1 MGKNRRGAEV
11 LRFGWLRDDL
21 QNRRGGSSSPLPRT
35 TKENLDSFMNI
46 YETTFFSS
54 CPINHAQIRY
64 ELTIKTKDL
73 IMVEDLLEE
82 VRSLNDMLHED
93 IAEYLL
99 DTFGGEQRLHAIHH
113 GVVITTER
121 SQK

>member
-1 MGKNRRGAEV
+1 
-11 LRFGWLRDDL
+11 
-21 QNRRGGSSSPLPRT
+21 
-35 TKENLDSFMNI
+35 MNT

-99 DTFGGEQRLHAIHH
+99 DTFGGEQRLYAIHH

-121 SQK
+121 GQK